1 MEGLGGPLQIEDH
14 SRRVAR
20 FAEVTARELGLPD
33 HIVGRIRLAGL
44 LHDIGKSELP
54 AEILEKPGPLTP
66 DQWDRVR
73 EHPEA
78 GARLLSHAI
87 FDDVRGWVLGHHE
100 RVDGLGYPQGLAGAA
115 IPIGARI
122 IAVADAYEAMT
133 SDRPYRRARNPE
145 DAAEELRACAGSQ
158 FDAEVVEAF
167 LRALQHERVAALVGV
182 AA

>member
-1 MEGLGGPLQIEDH
+1 MEGLGGPLELDDH

-20 FAEVTARELGLPD
+20 FAELTATELGLPD
-33 HIVGRIRLAGL
+33 QISERIRLAGL

-54 AEILEKPGPLTP
+54 AEIL
-66 DQWDRVR
+66 DR
-73 EHPEA
+73 
-78 GARLLSHAI
+78 HAL

-100 RVDGLGYPQGLAGAA
+100 GVDVPA

-122 IAVADAYEAMT
+122 IAVADRYETMT
-133 SDRPYRRARNPE
+133 SDRPHRRALDHE
-145 DAAEELRACAGSQ
+145 SAAEELRACAGSQ

-167 LRALQHERVAALVGV
+167 LGVLQRARAGTLVGV

>member
-1 MEGLGGPLQIEDH
+1 MDGFGGPIQLDDH

-20 FAEVTARELGLPD
+20 FAELAARELGLPD
-33 HIVGRIRLAGL
+33 RIAGRVRLAGL

-54 AEILEKPGPLTP
+54 AEILQKPGPLNP
-66 DQWDRVR
+66 EQWHRLR
-73 EHPEA
+73 EHPEI
-78 GARLLSHAI
+78 GARLLAEPRFADI
-87 FDDVRGWVLGHHE
+87 RGLVRAHHE
-100 RVDGLGYPQGLAGAA
+100 RVDGRGYPLGLEGAA

-133 SDRPYRRARNPE
+133 SDRPYRRAMDHE
-145 DAAEELRACAGSQ
+145 DAAEELRDCAGSQ

-167 LRALQHERVAALVGV
+167 LRVLQRERMGSLVGV